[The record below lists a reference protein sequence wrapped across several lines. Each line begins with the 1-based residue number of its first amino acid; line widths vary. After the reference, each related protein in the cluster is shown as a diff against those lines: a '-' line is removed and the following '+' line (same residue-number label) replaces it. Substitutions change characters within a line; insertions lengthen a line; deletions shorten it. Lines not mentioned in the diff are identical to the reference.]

1 MKKRRVLAMLLAAAM
16 VLPAAACGGKDAGAD
31 TPADDTPAADAA
43 ATNADTDAGAD
54 AGGSAAEG
62 TESQGGVTTA
72 GGIQF
77 PLEEKQEI
85 NICAQARTLHT
96 TDFDEMPFVQMMEEK
111 TNVHVNWTIYPE
123 TSWDEKINLDFAS
136 GNLADAYMTCY
147 GLDGSTLAGYVQ
159 DEMIIPIDGLLEEY
173 APHIMQKFEQ
183 YPQVKAA
190 ATSLDGHIYALPRY
204 ENDGNDISCFMYIN
218 QKWLDDLGLEVPTT
232 TEELTEVL
240 TAFKEQDPNGNGQA
254 DEIPMSCIGDFSK
267 QDYSFFN
274 AFGMFGIAPD
284 MNALIA
290 ENGEVKCAATT
301 ENWKEACKYFADLYE
316 KGLLDNETFTQ
327 GETQLTAKGSADV
340 ERIGVLWG
348 WNATNYVGSAYAEDY
363 VAIPYPAAEGYDA
376 AMWKSSTCGVSSN
389 NFWVTSECENPELVI
404 AWLDFMNSSDEMTIQ
419 ASFGM
424 IADDENDYN
433 LHYNDDGAL
442 EYWTGSPEDMT
453 FGEYRHKW
461 TLATTAYVIHDVS
474 YMAQNNIFLGN
485 PNNMAKSALCRTFDD
500 YAAKE
505 TLPQSLMFTDEETE
519 TLTSIQSGIKDQILQ
534 MTARWIAGESDI
546 DADWDSY
553 ISSLN
558 GIGLEEYVSMY
569 QTAYDRYKD
578 MQ

>member
-1 MKKRRVLAMLLAAAM
+1 MKKRSMLAMMLAATM
-16 VLPAAACGGKDAGAD
+16 VLPMAACGGGDDGGDAAD
-31 TPADDTPAADAA
+31 VPAADAGSGA
-43 ATNADTDAGAD
+43 AQDTEAPAEPAGTD
-54 AGGSAAEG
+54 DKEESGG
-62 TESQGGVTTA
+62 T
-72 GGIQF
+72 GGIEF
-77 PLEEKQEI
+77 PLAEKQEI

-96 TDFDEMPFVQMMEEK
+96 TDFDEMPFVKMMEEK

-123 TSWDEKINLDFAS
+123 TSWDEKISLDFAS

-159 DEMIIPIDGLLEEY
+159 DEMVIPIEDLLAEY

-183 YPQVKAA
+183 YPQVKVA

-204 ENDGNDISCFMYIN
+204 EYDGNDIPCFMYIN
-218 QKWLDDLGLEVPTT
+218 QKWLDELNLKVPTT
-232 TEELTEVL
+232 TDELTEVL
-240 TAFKEQDPNGNGQA
+240 QAFKDQDPNGNGQA

-274 AFGMFGIAPD
+274 AFGMFGVAPD
-284 MNALIA
+284 MNVLAV

-301 ENWKEACKYFADLYE
+301 DNWKAACSYFADLYE

-327 GETQLTAKGSADV
+327 GETQLTAKGSGEA
-340 ERIGVLWG
+340 ERIGVLFG
-348 WNATNYVGSAYAEDY
+348 WNATNYVGSTYAADY
-363 VAIPYPAAEGYDA
+363 VAIPYPAAEGYQA
-376 AMWKSSTCGVSSN
+376 AMWKNRGIDGN

-404 AWLDFMNSSDEMTIQ
+404 AWLDYMNSSDEMTIQ

-442 EYWTGSPEDMT
+442 EYWTGSPEGMT

-485 PNNMAKSALCRTFDD
+485 PNNMAKSAECRTFDD
-500 YAAKE
+500 YAAEE
-505 TLPQSLMFTDEETE
+505 TLPSMKFTDEETE

-534 MTARWIAGESDI
+534 MAARWISGESDI

-553 ISSLN
+553 ISSLE
-558 GIGLEEYVSMY
+558 GIGLEEYVSIY